1 MWLQM
6 ANTCET
12 IRPQKS
18 DPILSDHKEL
28 KADGFY
34 VLGKFWPKEV
44 REWKAKVLLCCWSA
58 QFSLRNHTLYLRA
71 DVVLKANYLR

>member
-1 MWLQM
+1 MNFRSMWLQM

-44 REWKAKVLLCCWSA
+44 RE
-58 QFSLRNHTLYLRA
+58 
-71 DVVLKANYLR
+71 

>member
-1 MWLQM
+1 MEDESDVAIRQRDFLRCMNFRSMWLQM

-44 REWKAKVLLCCWSA
+44 RE
-58 QFSLRNHTLYLRA
+58 
-71 DVVLKANYLR
+71 